1 METVL
6 VAPQYCIEE
15 DQLLFGTKINI
26 AINTIIATA
35 SFLENLHFATHLG
48 SLIYFVGQGNLATNK
63 QAAQPNK
70 YMKISTKMIA
80 TISTPVILVK
90 ASLATPSQKTDQTR
104 HNRAKLLMIENLHF
118 AAKYFTRTENR

>member
-6 VAPQYCIEE
+6 VAPQYYTKSK
-15 DQLLFGTKINI
+15 LLFGTNVHNG
-26 AINTIIATA
+26 INTIIATE

-48 SLIYFVGQGNLATNK
+48 SFIYFVGQGNLATNK

-80 TISTPVILVK
+80 TISTPVILVN

-104 HNRAKLLMIENLHF
+104 HNRAKLLIIENLHF
-118 AAKYFTRTENR
+118 AAKYFTRAENR